1 MVAARAQ
8 EGPGGAKAPG
18 RTPSAAPS
26 TAPTGQRGVE
36 TVNEEAGPVKNG
48 HQYVVAIGIDHYENW
63 PMLGTAVSDATGFAG
78 LLTSKF
84 GFENAVPPLTE
95 KNATRGAID
104 SLIDDDLRSR
114 LQPEDSLIIFF
125 AGHGTTRN
133 DKIGDVTRSVGFI
146 VPWDARP
153 PGANEHWSDYLNVE
167 ELLRTISTLPPAHIL
182 VILDSCHSG
191 MALGSKFSSS
201 RDDTRF
207 QKDMLQKVSRKVIT
221 SALGDQVAA
230 DRGPVADHSLFTG
243 MMIQG
248 LTSGK
253 ADTFGTGFVTASQ
266 LGTYAQHEVA
276 AAQESKQTPAFG
288 AFDLDQGGEL
298 IIHLGAGP
306 STTAADGVNPAK
318 TLTKY
323 ETNEVARIRKEG
335 RGYWQ
340 ADDPLKNFPA
350 ARSGALKLCD
360 GGEGWGCLQAA
371 NSFALG
377 LGGGTD
383 FPLALE
389 LAQAACGAQVPNAC
403 VLLAGLY
410 ATGERIEPDLQSAA
424 RLFEESCNQA
434 NLRGCV

>member
-1 MVAARAQ
+1 MSFHRPVVVGAFLLSVVVFAAAAQ
-8 EGPGGAKAPG
+8 GPKAAVLSQAPNQ
-18 RTPSAAPS
+18 APS
-26 TAPTGQRGVE
+26 TAPSGSRGVE
-36 TVNEEAGPVKNG
+36 TVNEDAAAVKNG

-63 PMLGTAVSDATGFAG
+63 PMLGTAVSDATGFAQ
-78 LLTSKF
+78 LLTTKF

-95 KNATRGAID
+95 KNATRAAID

-133 DKIGDVTRSVGFI
+133 DKIGDVSRSVGFI
-146 VPWDARP
+146 VPWDARG

-243 MMIQG
+243 MMIKG

-298 IIHLGAGP
+298 IIHLGSGP
-306 STTAADGVNPAK
+306 GATTADGENPAK

-323 ETNEVARIRKEG
+323 ETDAVAQMRKDD
-335 RGYWQ
+335 RGYWV

-350 ARSGALKLCD
+350 ARNGAVKLCD
-360 GGEGWGCLQAA
+360 GGEGWGCLEAA
-371 NSFALG
+371 RSFAMG

-383 FPLALE
+383 YPRAGSVSGAGSE
-389 LAQAACGAQVPNAC
+389 RMRAAGRFVHDGGA
-403 VLLAGLY
+403 
-410 ATGERIEPDLQSAA
+410 D
-424 RLFEESCNQA
+424 
-434 NLRGCV
+434 